1 MKMRKKIFTIH
12 RSEYKDL
19 TSYNKTVIFVKVL
32 CQKDEK
38 ESLEEGLQEEWK
50 YEEELEEKVRN

>member
-19 TSYNKTVIFVKVL
+19 TSYNKTVTFVKVL
-32 CQKDEK
+32 CQKNEK
-38 ESLEEGLQEEWK
+38 ESMEEGFQEEWK
-50 YEEELEEKVRN
+50 YEEELEKK